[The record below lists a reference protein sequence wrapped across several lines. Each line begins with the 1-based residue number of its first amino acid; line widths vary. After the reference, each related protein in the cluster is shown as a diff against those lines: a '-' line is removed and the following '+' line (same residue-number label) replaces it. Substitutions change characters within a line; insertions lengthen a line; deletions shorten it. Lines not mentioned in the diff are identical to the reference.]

1 MSVWVSVRQ
10 RQCQEVCM
18 DSSPIDVGK
27 IIDDSKLNKVS
38 VITIVLCGLVMIMDG
53 FDFQLMAQAA
63 PTIMREWKVNT
74 DRFGIVFSAVA
85 FGYLFGAIICGALSD
100 KIGRKKTLIL
110 GASVFSIGTLLI
122 YFSNSVGDLIV
133 MRIFSG
139 MGIGGAVPCA
149 LTLTSEYSPA
159 KGRGKYVSIMYSG
172 FLIGIVLAGYVS
184 AFLLKSKGWR
194 PLFLV
199 GFFAPLLIILLLALL
214 LPESARWLAIKYKS
228 EKQRQA
234 LIRTIKSIQPD
245 FQLDAQTQFVST
257 ASKNEQYAIGTL
269 FEGRL
274 AKVTPLIW
282 AFYLISSIPLFFI
295 SSWAPKLL
303 VEKGFADSTAAFISG
318 NIGILVAVG
327 CLLSG
332 FYYDKL
338 GFRRGWILYVIA
350 GICLI
355 CLGGRAPIGF
365 VVVLCAGAFFINGA
379 HMAITIL
386 APIVYPSKCRNQG
399 AGTAI
404 AVARIGAISGPY
416 IGGIL
421 LATEMSRERV
431 MALVAIPLLIA
442 AALCYFAGRQY
453 DVHSASEKHG

>member
-1 MSVWVSVRQ
+1 MH
-10 RQCQEVCM
+10 
-18 DSSPIDVGK
+18 SPAIDVGK

-38 VITIVLCGLVMIMDG
+38 VLTIILCGLIMVMDG

-74 DRFGIVFSAVA
+74 DKFGMVFSAVA
-85 FGYLFGAIICGALSD
+85 FGYLFGALICGALSD
-100 KIGRKKTLIL
+100 LIGRKKTLIL
-110 GASVFSIGTLLI
+110 GAGIFSIGTLLI
-122 YFSNSVGDLIV
+122 YFSNSVGDLIL

-184 AFLLKSKGWR
+184 GFLLKSSGWR
-194 PLFLV
+194 PLFLI
-199 GFFAPLLIILLLALL
+199 GFFAPLVIIVLLAFF
-214 LPESARWLAIKYKS
+214 LPESARWLAIKQKS
-228 EKQRQA
+228 EKQRQT
-234 LIRTIKSIQPD
+234 LLRTLQSIQPD
-245 FQLDAQTQFVST
+245 LQLDAQTQFIAT
-257 ASKNEQYAIGTL
+257 APNKGKYSIGKL

-274 AKVTPLIW
+274 AGVTPLIW

-303 VEKGFADSTAAFISG
+303 VEKGFPDATAAFITG
-318 NIGILVAVG
+318 NIGILVSAG

-355 CLGGRAPIGF
+355 CLGGRAPNGF
-365 VVVLCAGAFFINGA
+365 VLVLAAGAFFINAA
-379 HMAITIL
+379 HMSITIL
-386 APIVYPSKCRNQG
+386 APIVYPPECRNQG

-404 AVARIGAISGPY
+404 AVARIGAISGPS

-442 AALCYFAGRQY
+442 AVICYFAGRQY
-453 DVHSASEKHG
+453 DSHIASEKH

>member
-1 MSVWVSVRQ
+1 MH
-10 RQCQEVCM
+10 
-18 DSSPIDVGK
+18 SSEIHVAPIDVGK
-27 IIDDSKLNKVS
+27 IIDESKLNKVS
-38 VITIVLCGLVMIMDG
+38 VLTIILCGLIMVMDG

-63 PTIMREWKVNT
+63 PTIMRDWNIKT
-74 DRFGIVFSAVA
+74 DRFGMVFSAVA

-100 KIGRKKTLIL
+100 MIGRKKTLIL
-110 GASVFSIGTLLI
+110 GASIFSIGTLLI
-122 YFSNSVGDLIV
+122 YFSNSVGDLIL

-172 FLIGIVLAGYVS
+172 FLLGIVLAGYVS
-184 AFLLKSKGWR
+184 GFLLKSKGWR
-194 PLFLV
+194 PLFLI
-199 GFFAPLLIILLLALL
+199 GFFAPLAIIILLAFL
-214 LPESARWLAIKYKS
+214 LPESARWLAIKHKT
-228 EKQRQA
+228 EKQRQT
-234 LIRTIKSIQPD
+234 LLRTIKKIQPD
-245 FQLDAQTQFVST
+245 LQLDAQTQFISAVLNKKKHS
-257 ASKNEQYAIGTL
+257 IGDL
-269 FEGRL
+269 FEGRW

-303 VEKGFADSTAAFISG
+303 VEKGFTDATAAFITG

-338 GFRRGWILYVIA
+338 GFRRGWILYAIA

-355 CLGGRAPIGF
+355 FLGGRAPIAF
-365 VVVLCAGAFFINGA
+365 VVVLAAGAFFINAA

-386 APIVYPSKCRNQG
+386 APIVYPPKCRNQG

-404 AVARIGAISGPY
+404 AVARIGAILGPS

-421 LATEMSRERV
+421 LATDMSRERV
-431 MALVAIPLLIA
+431 MAWVAIPLLIA
-442 AALCYFAGRQY
+442 AILCYFAGRQY
-453 DVHSASEKHG
+453 DSYANS